1 LNSREAILVEKRSI
15 GRKVSRQ
22 LIEEFGADLL
32 AVGLRGSVARRTAE
46 RFSDVDFLIVVRRL
60 GRM

>member
-46 RFSDVDFLIVVRRL
+46 RFRMLIFS
-60 GRM
+60 